1 MVNSFKETSGP
12 FLPHTTM
19 IAFKDVQHLFRLA
32 TVFVLGLIMFLVLR
46 AVLVPKSF
54 GQFGHY
60 RGDALHEIAARPI
73 AFAGHEVCEA
83 CHTDVLDIKKHG
95 RHARV
100 ACESCHGP
108 LANHVEDP
116 GTVKPAKLDTALL
129 CVRCHE
135 SIPAKPMDFPQ
146 VNSAEHSAGLPCE
159 TCHQPHSPRI
169 ETEEKKK

>member
-1 MVNSFKETSGP
+1 VNSSKETSGP

-19 IAFKDVQHLFRLA
+19 IAYKDVQHLFRLA

-60 RGDALHEIAARPI
+60 RGDALQEIAAKPI